1 MKIFG
6 SSQGTFVFFFKNDVF
21 ECEVVWVVGEGKWG
35 SYCSSFSVMCV
46 ALFLN

>member
-6 SSQGTFVFFFKNDVF
+6 WSQGTFVFFFKNDVF
-21 ECEVVWVVGEGKWG
+21 ECEVVWVVGEGKCDVLWLT
-35 SYCSSFSVMCV
+35 CV